1 MPLSSSNLPS
11 PISHLRRASAL
22 LLPIFGALA
31 PLLAADFPEPTP
43 DTLGNRMLQ
52 GYLERK
58 VATIE
63 KAGSLAPFTTA
74 EQWTTQKAEARLQ
87 LFDMLGLH
95 PLPERTPLKPTIT
108 GTLDATDV
116 LVERL
121 HFQSRPGLYVTAN
134 FYKPKTPSEKPLPT
148 ILYLCGHGVMKE
160 KGISFGNKTAYHHH
174 GLWFARNGYTCL
186 TIDTLQLGE
195 IEGEHHGTHHL
206 GKWWW
211 LSRGYTPAGV
221 EAWNSIRA
229 LDYLETRPEVDP
241 KRLGV
246 TGRSGGGA
254 YSWWIAALDDRI
266 ACAAP
271 TAGITDL
278 RNHLVDGCIEGH
290 CDCMFQVNTHRW
302 DYDRLAAL
310 VAPRPLLICNTDD
323 DRIFPLDGVVRLYQS
338 TRRLYKLLGK
348 EDQIGLHIAQGPHKD
363 TQPLHIG
370 AQHWFNR
377 HLQSADLMHTTSMP
391 ATKTLTPADLR
402 VFGKDLPP
410 DQLNTTI
417 DHTFVPA
424 APAPEVP
431 ADRAAWDKQTATWM
445 HALQT
450 QVFAAW
456 PTDLPAPDL
465 QKVSSM
471 ERDGVRMT
479 TFDFESDAP
488 FRLRLHLTHRAGL
501 RPQDLTLAVLNV
513 LDQPGWDQFC
523 NTYHTRF
530 GKLIESYPLVKK
542 DDTAFESEQKM
553 FAANPWA
560 MIYFSPRGIG
570 PTAWEGSEK
579 AQTHRLRRFPLIGET
594 LHSTQTWDIRR
605 ALQSIRQIAGF
616 ETTRLWATAERTQA
630 VNTLL
635 ASLFEDEGQL
645 DRLDLH
651 HLPPTLTTSEAHY
664 LNILKT
670 LDLPAAVALAATRTK
685 TILYTTEDQTPWTY
699 PQSTLKT
706 LALEK
711 NLQLRQLPPPEK

>member
-1 MPLSSSNLPS
+1 MPRLLAP
-11 PISHLRRASAL
+11 AL
-22 LLPIFGALA
+22 LFATAFSTLAQFPGA
-31 PLLAADFPEPTP
+31 TP
-43 DTLGNRMLQ
+43 DSLGKRMLD
-52 GYLERK
+52 GWFERK
-58 VATIE
+58 VAHIE
-63 KAGSLAPFTTA
+63 RTGSLAPIESA
-74 EQWTTQKAEARLQ
+74 EQWNTTKAETRRQ
-87 LFDMLGLH
+87 LFEMLGLH
-95 PLPERTPLKPTIT
+95 PLPERTPLNPIIT
-108 GTLDATDV
+108 GTVDAQDV

-121 HFQSRPGLYVTAN
+121 HFQSRPGLYVTGN
-134 FYKPKTPSEKPLPT
+134 FYKPKAAHEKPLPT
-148 ILYLCGHGVMKE
+148 ILYVCGHGGMKE
-160 KGISFGNKTAYHHH
+160 NGVSFGNKTAYHHH

-186 TIDTLQLGE
+186 IIDTLQLGE

-206 GKWWW
+206 GKFWWV
-211 LSRGYTPAGV
+211 SRGYTSAGV
-221 EAWNSIRA
+221 EAWNCIRA
-229 LDYLETRPEVDP
+229 LDYLETRPEVDA
-241 KRLGV
+241 KRIGV

-254 YSWWIAALDDRI
+254 YSWWIAALDERI

-278 RNHLVDGCIEGH
+278 RNHVVDGCVEGH
-290 CDCMFQVNTHRW
+290 CDCMYQLNTHRW
-302 DYDRLAAL
+302 DYDRVAAL

-348 EDQIGLHIAQGPHKD
+348 EGHIGLHIAQGPHKD
-363 TQPLHIG
+363 TQPLNTG
-370 AQHWFNR
+370 AFHWFNR
-377 HLQSADLMHTTSMP
+377 HLQGADLMHTTSMP
-391 ATKTLTPADLR
+391 ATKELTPADLR

-410 DQLNTTI
+410 DQINTTI

-465 QKVSSM
+465 KKISSM
-471 ERDGVRMT
+471 ERDGVRLT
-479 TFDFESDAP
+479 TFDFESDKP
-488 FRLRLHLTHRAGL
+488 FRLRLHIAHRAGL
-501 RPQDLTLAVLNV
+501 RPQDLDLAVLNV

-530 GKLIESYPLVKK
+530 GKLIESYPFVKN
-542 DDTAFESEQKM
+542 DEAAFESEAKM

-570 PTAWEGSEK
+570 PTAWEGSDK
-579 AQTHRLRRFPLIGET
+579 LQTQRLRRFHLVGET
-594 LHSTQTWDIRR
+594 LNSTQTWDIRR

-616 ETTRLWATAERTQA
+616 EDTRLWTQA
-630 VNTLL
+630 EGTQAINTLL
-635 ASLFEDEGQL
+635 ASLFEENL

-651 HLPPTLTTSEAHY
+651 HLPATLAENEAHY
-664 LNILKT
+664 QNILKT
-670 LDLPAAVALAATRTK
+670 LDLPALVALAAARTK
-685 TILYTTEDQTPWTY
+685 TILYTEDKDSTTWTY
-699 PQSTLKT
+699 PQSILKT

-711 NLQLRQLPPPEK
+711 NLQLRQMPK